1 MKKVL
6 LLWMAVSSTSTIY
19 IATTDAFLPLPLPLE
34 RPVLARS
41 TITTTSQFMIP
52 AVDVNPLELQLLLTS
67 PQELAT
73 LMPPQHLN
81 HLPDFIIDNYFI
93 SSIDIDPQAVLAS
106 PTSTSSSSL
115 LTSNNNVIDI
125 IRSEDDPFQYAFMF
139 PAMIAVATCCQLAGI
154 GGAAL
159 LSPVLLLI
167 FPLLGPS
174 YPLQS
179 AASAI
184 ASALL
189 TECFGFA
196 SGLSGY
202 ARRGLVD
209 WGIAFQFAAVSIPSA
224 LLGAIAAP
232 SLASNPTLLRGV
244 YASLMIGLALYLTL
258 SEKPDEKMLMEEC
271 DISDVDDNS
280 PLRQLSTADGTAYE
294 YLAPQKGNWKS
305 TAITAGGSG
314 LTGLLGVGVGEV
326 MLPQLVRKCCMPI
339 PVAAGT
345 SVAIVVVTALTAAVV
360 QFLTLASMVSSPDT
374 GIVSGLIEVVPWRL
388 VQFTIPGALIGG
400 QVAPYLASRKIF
412 SDDDIEQ
419 FTAALFGV
427 IGIAFGVKFL
437 TG

>member
-1 MKKVL
+1 MMKKVL
-6 LLWMAVSSTSTIY
+6 LWMAFSSTSIIN
-19 IATTDAFLPLPLPLE
+19 IATTDAFMPLPLPLE
-34 RPVLARS
+34 RPVFARS
-41 TITTTSQFMIP
+41 TITGTRSQLFMIP
-52 AVDVNPLELQLLLTS
+52 AVDINPLELQLQLQLLPS
-67 PQELAT
+67 PQELST
-73 LMPPQHLN
+73 LMPQHLN
-81 HLPDFIIDNYFI
+81 LPDF
-93 SSIDIDPQAVLAS
+93 IDIDPQAVS
-106 PTSTSSSSL
+106 SSSSSSL

-125 IRSEDDPFQYAFMF
+125 IRSEEDPFQYAFMF

-209 WGIAFQFAAVSIPSA
+209 WEIAFQFAAVSIPSA
-224 LLGAIAAP
+224 LVGAIAAP

-244 YASLMIGLALYLTL
+244 YASLMIGLALYLTF
-258 SEKPDEKMLMEEC
+258 SEKPDEKMLLEEC
-271 DISDVDDNS
+271 DIGDLDDNS
-280 PLRQLSTADGTAYE
+280 ALVSRQLSTADGTAYE

-345 SVAIVVVTALTAAVV
+345 SVAIVVVTALTAAIV
-360 QFLTLASMVSSPDT
+360 QFLTLASMVSSTDADA

-419 FTAALFGV
+419 FTAVLFGI
-427 IGIAFGVKFL
+427 IGIAFGVKFIS
-437 TG
+437 G

>member
-1 MKKVL
+1 M
-6 LLWMAVSSTSTIY
+6 STSTIY

-34 RPVLARS
+34 RPLLARS
-41 TITTTSQFMIP
+41 TITTTTSQFMVP
-52 AVDVNPLELQLLLTS
+52 AVDINSLGLQLQLLPS

-73 LMPPQHLN
+73 LMPQHLN
-81 HLPDFIIDNYFI
+81 LPDFIFDNELI
-93 SSIDIDPQAVLAS
+93 SSVVDIDPQAVATL
-106 PTSTSSSSL
+106 TSTSYSSLL

-125 IRSEDDPFQYAFMF
+125 IRFEVDPFQYAFMF
-139 PAMIAVATCCQLAGI
+139 PAMIAIATCCQLAGI

-224 LLGAIAAP
+224 LVGAIVAS

-244 YASLMIGLALYLTL
+244 YASLMIGLALYLTF

-271 DISDVDDNS
+271 DIGDFDDNS

-294 YLAPQKGNWKS
+294 YLTPQKGDWKS
-305 TAITAGGSG
+305 IAITAGGSG

-326 MLPQLVRKCCMPI
+326 MLPQLMRKCCMPI

-360 QFLTLASMVSSPDT
+360 QFLTLASMVSSTDV
-374 GIVSGLIEVVPWRL
+374 GIVSGLIEVVPWSL

-412 SDDDIEQ
+412 SDDDIER
-419 FTAALFGV
+419 FTAALFGI

-437 TG
+437 SG